1 MFSQGTPQ
9 GHRPHLRFYI
19 FMVTLV
25 LGGLFFL
32 LYSNENHDSGSGL
45 ISAIV
50 GYSENATQGL
60 VGDEETD
67 QKVDIQQELYDL
79 VDDENKVDN
88 YRSIPLS
95 LSFDQIP
102 NVKKNATVGS
112 VILEFDDLSTTI
124 TVNGDKLELKNLKEV
139 ALSIQDFVGQ
149 VNLETSELSLSGTA
163 TSIEVNNIAFS
174 SEKALP
180 ISFQGLNY
188 KHLRLL
194 NIELKDLEL
203 PQGSGELKIGE
214 KLRYTL
220 EDEKLKML
228 YFNGAITVDKKYSN
242 TSTLMMDGNVKGL
255 YDNGDLLT
263 FILH

>member
-1 MFSQGTPQ
+1 MFNQGAPQ
-9 GHRPHLRFYI
+9 GHRSHLRFYI

-32 LYSNENHDSGSGL
+32 LYSNENHDTNNSL

-60 VGDEETD
+60 GLQEEEPEP
-67 QKVDIQQELYDL
+67 DIEQELNQL
-79 VDDENKVDN
+79 VGEGNKVKN
-88 YRSIPLS
+88 YRSIPIS
-95 LSFDQIP
+95 LSFDRIP
-102 NVKKNATVGS
+102 ALEKNATVEGVS
-112 VILEFDDLSTTI
+112 LEFDDLSTTI

-139 ALSIQDFVGQ
+139 TLSIKDFVGK
-149 VNLETSELSLSGTA
+149 VEVDASAISLSGTVK
-163 TSIEVNNIAFS
+163 SIEANDIAFS

-188 KHLRLL
+188 KHLQLL
-194 NIELKDLEL
+194 NIELKDLDL
-203 PQGSGELKIGE
+203 PQGSGELRVGE

-220 EDEKLKML
+220 EEEELKML
-228 YFNGAITVDKKYSN
+228 YFKGAVIIDKKYSN
-242 TSTLMMDGNVKGL
+242 SSTLLMEGEVKGL

-263 FILH
+263 FVLH